1 MTAEVA
7 VINKSAVALAAD
19 SAVTIG
25 NGGKVYNSANKLFAL
40 SKFHPVGVMIYGNAE
55 FMGIPWETIIKEYRA
70 SLAKC
75 TFASLKEYSDDFFKF
90 VSSTQIFS
98 PSFED
103 QFVIRRIHEYFLG
116 IKEEA
121 RQKALEQIKN
131 GGQISTSET
140 HGIFRSTILTH
151 YQEWLEADVV
161 ESFSGNGIKKFI
173 AENNKVI
180 GQQINEVF
188 ERVPLRKNDKSN
200 LSEIA
205 ARLFGAN
212 RFPSNA
218 SGIVIAG
225 FGVKEV
231 FPSVLAFDCDCK
243 VGGKLKCVYQSTKS
257 VIIEEN
263 NDAAVIPF
271 AQSEMVGT
279 FMEGIDPTLRSK
291 SDAYLTT
298 LFQDYPAAIVSG
310 LSLDPKQAQEF
321 TEKLRAQSQKLYNGY
336 KEFMEKYQARA
347 HVAPIVDMV
356 AVLPKDELATMAEAL
371 VNLTSFKR
379 KVTAETETVGGP
391 VDVAIISKGDGFI
404 WIKRKH
410 YFDPNLNHHFFANYY
425 REITT

>member
-7 VINKSAVALAAD
+7 VVNKSAVALAAD

-25 NGGKVYNSANKLFAL
+25 NSGKVYNSANKLFAL
-40 SKFHPVGVMIYGNAE
+40 SKFQPVGVMIYGNAE
-55 FMGIPWETIIKEYRA
+55 FMGIPWETIIKEYRT
-70 SLAKC
+70 SLGKSS
-75 TFASLKEYSDDFFKF
+75 FASLKEYSDDFFKF
-90 VSSTQIFS
+90 VSSAKIFS
-98 PSFED
+98 SSFED
-103 QFVIRRIHEYFLG
+103 RFVIHRIREYFMI

-121 RQKALEQIKN
+121 SQKTLDQLKSKN
-131 GGQISTSET
+131 KISVSET
-140 HGIFRSTILTH
+140 HEIFRNVISAH
-151 YQEWLEADVV
+151 HQEWLGFNII
-161 ESFSGNGIKKFI
+161 ESFSGNGIAEFI
-173 AENNKVI
+173 AKNKKVI
-180 GQQINEVF
+180 DQQVSDVF
-188 ERVPLRKNDKSN
+188 ERISLRKSDKSS

-212 RFPSNA
+212 RFPTST

-231 FPSVLAFDCDCK
+231 FPSVLAYDCDCK
-243 VGGKLKCVYQSTKS
+243 VGGKLKYVYQAHKS
-257 VIIEEN
+257 VTIQED

-291 SDAYLTT
+291 SDDYLTT

-310 LSLDPKQAQEF
+310 LSLAPDQAAEL
-321 TEKLRAQSQKLYNGY
+321 TKKLQAQSQKLYDGY
-336 KEFMEKYQARA
+336 KEFMRKYQAGA
-347 HVAPIVDMV
+347 HVVPIVNMV

-391 VDVAIISKGDGFI
+391 VDVAVISKGDGLI

-410 YFDPNLNHHFFANYY
+410 YFAPNLNHHFFANYY
-425 REITT
+425 RESAS